1 MSEKALLSLTAAF
14 FERNGYAVSYN
25 AQLEGFSGLLHT
37 FDILLTKEKEER
49 PVFVKDWDRTVGVDI
64 IIKMDKAAADVGL
77 YNPIIVSERFSDHA
91 KAYSNRRGIT
101 LMSKRDILSPHGQFS
116 KK

>member
-1 MSEKALLSLTAAF
+1 MNERPLLSLTAEF
-14 FERNGYAVSYN
+14 FERTGYDISYN
-25 AQLEGFSGLLHT
+25 AQFEGFSGLLHT
-37 FDILLTKEKEER
+37 FDIVIRKEKEER
-49 PVFVKDWDRTVGVDI
+49 PVFVKDWNRTVGVDI

-101 LMSKRDILSPHGQFS
+101 LMSKRDIIALQGQFS